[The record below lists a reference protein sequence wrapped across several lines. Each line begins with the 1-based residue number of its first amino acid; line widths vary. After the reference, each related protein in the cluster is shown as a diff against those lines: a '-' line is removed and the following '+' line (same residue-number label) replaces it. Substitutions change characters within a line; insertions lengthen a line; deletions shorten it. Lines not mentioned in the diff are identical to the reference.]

1 MYNQHKKSSWMFS
14 KPGVYSEQLEFPD
27 RWNTEKLEIK
37 RGRPGFSKLLRHSEM
52 SDVSFKA
59 PKQLRRVILTEVNRA
74 RYLTPRQF
82 SNVLRHLLRPERA
95 TSSCRSGSGCCRLE
109 REDTLL
115 RVYLQL
121 RAFGRKGPTGLINR
135 DYRTS
140 TR

>member
-1 MYNQHKKSSWMFS
+1 MFS

-82 SNVLRHLLRPERA
+82 SNVLRHLLRP
-95 TSSCRSGSGCCRLE
+95 
-109 REDTLL
+109 
-115 RVYLQL
+115 
-121 RAFGRKGPTGLINR
+121 
-135 DYRTS
+135 
-140 TR
+140 